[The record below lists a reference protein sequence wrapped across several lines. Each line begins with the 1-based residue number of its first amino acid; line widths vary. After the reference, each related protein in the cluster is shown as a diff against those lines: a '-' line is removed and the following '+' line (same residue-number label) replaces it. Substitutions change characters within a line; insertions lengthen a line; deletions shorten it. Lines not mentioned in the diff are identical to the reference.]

1 MKILIPDHLYPDC
14 KIEYENVE
22 DGDKIIAYS
31 SKCDFEEISNEVLNT
46 ADAILAWD
54 KYIYNKEILDQLK
67 NCKIIVRIGAG
78 VDNFDL
84 EYAKHLNIKIC
95 NTPSYGIDEVT
106 EHAMAMAF
114 ALSRR
119 LMYFHKTV
127 SEGNWLRTALNI
139 NRIRGKTFGVV
150 GCGKIGSAFA
160 IRMRSIGCKVIFY
173 DPYVDSRASKITSC
187 EQVNSLIDLINISD
201 VISIHTPLSSTT
213 KNLINKDHLSEFKKG
228 SIIINTAR
236 GGIVNEQMLAIGLK
250 QNIFS
255 GVGLDVLS
263 TEPLSRENPLIEIL
277 HSEDIEVNSKLLIT
291 PHVAYYSKQ
300 SVEELRTTSTKTA
313 SLFIHQ
319 GVLLNCVN

>member
-1 MKILIPDHLYPDC
+1 MFFKL
-14 KIEYENVE
+14 
-22 DGDKIIAYS
+22 
-31 SKCDFEEISNEVLNT
+31 
-46 ADAILAWD
+46 
-54 KYIYNKEILDQLK
+54 
-67 NCKIIVRIGAG
+67 
-78 VDNFDL
+78 
-84 EYAKHLNIKIC
+84 
-95 NTPSYGIDEVT
+95 
-106 EHAMAMAF
+106 
-114 ALSRR
+114 
-119 LMYFHKTV
+119 
-127 SEGNWLRTALNI
+127 
-139 NRIRGKTFGVV
+139 
-150 GCGKIGSAFA
+150 
-160 IRMRSIGCKVIFY
+160 
-173 DPYVDSRASKITSC
+173 
-187 EQVNSLIDLINISD
+187 SD

-250 QNIFS
+250 QNLFS

-277 HSEDIEVNSKLLIT
+277 HSEDIEVKSKLLIT